1 MLNEMSGYTDDQ
13 LVSLVGNGNADA
25 FVELTGR
32 YLSLIR
38 AKAAPFRSS
47 MLETDDLC
55 QEGLLGLFSAARSYQ
70 SGGKASFRTYAGVC
84 ITNRIITAYRTAA
97 GHKNFPLNN
106 SLSLNDN
113 PDLDLD
119 VRLPL
124 DLVANPETLLIDR
137 ENLEI
142 VKKHIKQ
149 TLSKMEQ
156 QVLFLYLSG
165 YSYAEISANLHITVK
180 AADNAIQRVRRKLAE
195 PF

>member
-1 MLNEMSGYTDDQ
+1 MLNEMSDYTDDQ
-13 LVSLVGNGNADA
+13 LVSLVRDDDADA
-25 FVELTGR
+25 FVELTTR

-38 AKAAPFRSS
+38 VKAAPFRSA

-70 SGGKASFRTYAGVC
+70 SGGKASFKTYAGVC
-84 ITNRIITAYRTAA
+84 ISNRIVTAYRSAA
-97 GHKNFPLNN
+97 SHKNFPLNN

-113 PDLDLD
+113 NDRDLD
-119 VRLPL
+119 VQLPL
-124 DLVANPETLLIDR
+124 DMVTNPETLLIDR

-142 VKKHIKQ
+142 VETRIKQ

-156 QVLFLYLSG
+156 QVLFLYLGG
-165 YSYAEISANLHITVK
+165 YSYAEIAANLSVSFK
-180 AADNAIQRVRRKLAE
+180 AADNAIQRVRRKLTE

>member
-13 LVSLVGNGNADA
+13 LAAFVSSGNADA
-25 FVELTGR
+25 FVELTTR

-38 AKAAPFRSS
+38 VKAAPFRSA

-55 QEGLLGLFSAARSYQ
+55 QEGLLGLLSAARSYQ
-70 SGGKASFRTYAGVC
+70 SGGKASFKTYAGVC
-84 ITNRIITAYRTAA
+84 ISNRIITAYRSAA

-113 PDLDLD
+113 TDCDLD
-119 VRLPL
+119 VQLPL
-124 DLVANPETLLIDR
+124 DMVTNPETLLIDR

-142 VKKHIKQ
+142 VKTHIKQ

-156 QVLFLYLSG
+156 QVLFLYLGG
-165 YSYAEISANLHITVK
+165 YSYAEIAANLHISLK
-180 AADNAIQRVRRKLAE
+180 AADNAIQRVRRKLTE

>member
-13 LVSLVGNGNADA
+13 LVSLVSNGNADA
-25 FVELTGR
+25 FVELTSR

-38 AKAAPFRSS
+38 VKAAPFRSS
-47 MLETDDLC
+47 MLDTDDLC

-70 SGGKASFRTYAGVC
+70 IGGKASFKTYAGVC
-84 ITNRIITAYRTAA
+84 ISNRIITAYRAAA
-97 GHKNFPLNN
+97 GHKNSPLNN

-119 VRLPL
+119 MRLPF
-124 DLVANPETLLIDR
+124 DTISNPETLLIDR

-142 VKKHIKQ
+142 VKQHIKQ

-156 QVLFLYLSG
+156 QVLFLYLGG
-165 YSYAEISANLHITVK
+165 YSYAEIAAKLHISVK